1 MWLPTFLLLVVAT
14 TVISDDT
21 KSEFK
26 KSFSRNCDTGYSLT
40 CLKLDIVS
48 WVEKLNEEENYS
60 LLPGVSIV
68 RENVTSR
75 NANTAD
81 IVADLAR
88 EFPNDP
94 EARLDMFLMK
104 KVSKFF
110 DSHSIKLKLWSE
122 NGIDGASARKGG
134 GGGYGGG
141 GGKKGDGGG
150 MGYLLAAA
158 AMMKGT
164 LMAIAMGALAALAG
178 KALMAALMSLVLS
191 ALAALKGGGGGG
203 GKTTYEV
210 VAKPVYTSSHSHS
223 VAHEDYGGGGGG
235 HSGYGRSF
243 ENKPLPLGLQ
253 PGYKPGN

>member
-134 GGGYGGG
+134 GGGGYGGG

-223 VAHEDYGGGGGG
+223 VAHEDYGGGGG

>member
-1 MWLPTFLLLVVAT
+1 MWLPIILILSLTSHHVFGDE
-14 TVISDDT
+14 S

-26 KSFSRNCDTGYSLT
+26 KSFSRNCDTAYSLT
-40 CLKLDIVS
+40 CLKLDIVN
-48 WVEKLNEEENYS
+48 WVEKLNEEDNYN

-68 RENVTSR
+68 RENVSAS
-75 NANTAD
+75 ANTAD

-104 KVSKFF
+104 KVSRFF
-110 DSHSIKLKLWSE
+110 NNHSLKLKLWSD
-122 NGIDGASARKGG
+122 NSVDGASARKSGG
-134 GGGYGGG
+134 GLGGG

-150 MGYLLAAA
+150 LGYILAAA

-178 KALMAALMSLVLS
+178 KALMAALLSLVLS

-210 VAKPVYTSSHSHS
+210 VAKPVYSSSHSHS
-223 VAHEDYGGGGGG
+223 VAHEDYGGSGG

-243 ENKPLPLGLQ
+243 DGQPLPLGLQ
-253 PGYKPGN
+253 PGYKPGH